1 LWRSGIPSGRAC
13 GQSPGTELGPW
24 TFGLAECRKAS
35 QDLLPPGTELLA
47 GKESNYVLVKSSSEM
62 TGAGIKNARVEM
74 GSDYSGVSPHVAIEF
89 NDEGTKR
96 FADIT
101 DANVNRNLA
110 IVLDGVVQSAPV
122 IRTRIPDGHAI
133 IEGQFTT
140 EDAKFLKA
148 VLAGGRSARSAGN
161 Y

>member
-1 LWRSGIPSGRAC
+1 
-13 GQSPGTELGPW
+13 
-24 TFGLAECRKAS
+24 
-35 QDLLPPGTELLA
+35 
-47 GKESNYVLVKSSSEM
+47 M

-101 DANVNRNLA
+101 DANVGRNLA

-122 IRTRIPDGHAI
+122 IRSRGYQTVTRSLRASLHRKTPN
-133 IEGQFTT
+133 F
-140 EDAKFLKA
+140 
-148 VLAGGRSARSAGN
+148 
-161 Y
+161 